1 MNYSIGA
8 SQLEQLKMNRLLI
21 LLSAIL
27 FLNPGFDS
35 SPCHA
40 AGLGGLFSRKSE
52 AHKSRALH
60 KKVEEAVAKFK
71 KKDPGIN
78 RFFDKSIAYAVFP
91 SVIKA
96 GIGFG
101 GAMGKGEV
109 YEGGK
114 LSGKSTMAQATV
126 GFQFGGQ
133 AYSEIVFFN
142 DEDAFRDFQNGSF
155 EFGAQVSAVAVTLGA
170 SDNARFD
177 QGIVVFTM
185 EKGGLMYEATVG
197 GQMFTYE
204 GKD

>member
-1 MNYSIGA
+1 MN
-8 SQLEQLKMNRLLI
+8 KLLI
-21 LLSAIL
+21 LLAALL
-27 FLNPGFDS
+27 FLSPAFES
-35 SPCHA
+35 SSCHA
-40 AGLGGLFSRKSE
+40 AGLKGFFGRKSE
-52 AHKSRALH
+52 AHKTRALH
-60 KKVEEAVAKFK
+60 KKVEDAIAKFK
-71 KKDPGIN
+71 RKDPGMN
-78 RFFDKSIAYAVFP
+78 RFFEKSVGYAIFP

-109 YEGGK
+109 YEGAK
-114 LSGKSTMAQATV
+114 LVGKSTMAQATV

-133 AYSEIVFFN
+133 AYSEILFFD
-142 DEDAFRDFQNGSF
+142 DEETFRAFQRGTF

-177 QGIVVFTM
+177 HGMAVFTM

-204 GKD
+204 GKE

>member
-1 MNYSIGA
+1 MN
-8 SQLEQLKMNRLLI
+8 KRLI
-21 LLSAIL
+21 LLVALL
-27 FLNPGFDS
+27 FINPVFES
-35 SPCHA
+35 SSCHA
-40 AGLGGLFSRKSE
+40 AGLKGLFGKKSE
-52 AHKSRALH
+52 AHKARALH
-60 KKVEEAVAKFK
+60 KKVEEAVTKFK
-71 KKDPGIN
+71 KKDPSMS
-78 RFFDKSIAYAVFP
+78 RFFKKSVGYAVFP
-91 SVIKA
+91 SVVKA

-114 LSGKSTMAQATV
+114 LVGKSTMAQATV

-142 DEDAFRDFQNGSF
+142 DEDTFSDFQRGSF

-177 QGIVVFTM
+177 EDMVVFTM

>member
-1 MNYSIGA
+1 
-8 SQLEQLKMNRLLI
+8 MNRLLI
-21 LLSAIL
+21 LLAAL
-27 FLNPGFDS
+27 FLVNASLES
-35 SPCHA
+35 SLCHA
-40 AGLGGLFSRKSE
+40 AGLRGLFGKKSE
-52 AHKSRALH
+52 AHKARALH
-60 KKVEEAVAKFK
+60 QKVEDAVAKFK
-71 KKDPGIN
+71 KKDPSMK
-78 RFFDKSIAYAVFP
+78 RFFEKSVGYAVFP
-91 SVIKA
+91 SVVKA

-114 LSGKSTMAQATV
+114 VVGKSTMAQATV

-142 DEDAFRDFQNGSF
+142 DDETFRDFKRGSF

-177 QGIVVFTM
+177 EDLVVFTM